1 MITSSFDHAA
11 HQGLV
16 ERYECMD
23 RGHVGRAADLRSR
36 AAQEECRTFRSTTA
50 TVPGRAR
57 LRTSSPEARA

>member
-1 MITSSFDHAA
+1 MITSSLDHPA

-23 RGHVGRAADLRSR
+23 CFHVEPATDLRSR
-36 AAQEECRTFRSTTA
+36 AAQEECRNFRTTTA